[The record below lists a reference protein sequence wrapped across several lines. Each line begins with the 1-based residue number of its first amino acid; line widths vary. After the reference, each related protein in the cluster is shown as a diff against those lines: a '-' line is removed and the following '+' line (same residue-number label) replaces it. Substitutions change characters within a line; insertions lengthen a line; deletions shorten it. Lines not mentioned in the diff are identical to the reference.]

1 MSGVV
6 FRRLAV
12 MVAAGLALSAVPAT
26 AQFTEGYNFLKAVKD
41 RDGTKATEFLNEP
54 GSTLVN
60 TRDLTSGESAL
71 HIVVQRRD
79 ETWTRFLLE
88 RGANPNAIDKRGN
101 TPLAIASGLGFVEG
115 VELLVQRGARIDV
128 ANSAGETPLI
138 SAVHRRDNAMIRLLL
153 KNGANAD
160 RSDNSGRSARDYAA
174 LMGSAAGVS
183 AEIERAEAER
193 KVAPAQDAY
202 GPGL

>member
-101 TPLAIASGLGFVEG
+101 TPLAIAAGLGFVEG
-115 VELLVQRGARIDV
+115 VELLVKRGARIDV

-174 LMGSAAGVS
+174 LMGGAAGVL

-193 KVAPAQDAY
+193 KATPAEDAY

>member
-1 MSGVV
+1 MPGVV

-12 MVAAGLALSAVPAT
+12 MVAAALALATAPAA
-26 AQFTEGYNFLKAVKD
+26 AQFTDGYNFLKAVKD

-60 TRDLTSGESAL
+60 TRDLSTGESAL
-71 HIVVQRRD
+71 HIVIQRRD

-88 RGANPNAIDKRGN
+88 RGANPNAVDKHGN
-101 TPLAIASGLGFVEG
+101 TPLAIASSLGFVEG
-115 VELLVQRGARIDV
+115 VEALVKRGARVDV

-138 SAVHRRDNAMIRLLL
+138 SAVHRRDVAMIRLLL

-160 RSDNSGRSARDYAA
+160 RTDNSGRSARDYAM
-174 LMGSAAGVS
+174 LMGGASGVS

-193 KVAPAQDAY
+193 KAAPAQETY
-202 GPGL
+202 GPGQ